1 MNLTRKLICVEL
13 NKMKDIDVRGIGCV
27 EATMYLNAL
36 PLFPSPCWSGSAKR
50 PYRQH
55 NKKTKRMILTLQTFV
70 RAPSCSA
77 PPN

>member
-1 MNLTRKLICVEL
+1 MNLIRKLMCVEL
-13 NKMKDIDVRGIGCV
+13 NKIKDIDVRGIGYV
-27 EATMYLNAL
+27 EATM
-36 PLFPSPCWSGSAKR
+36 FPSPCWSGSAKR
-50 PYRQH
+50 PYSQH